1 MSAIT
6 DAFVQNESRQENKMK
21 KKIVNISRKKSISAL
36 AHLWK
41 RDYFVFGSYESTTN
55 IALFRDF
62 LLAIISP
69 GVPPVFPPPH
79 AHFFFVQGQ
88 CVPGHFQA
96 FFLCS
101 WLRSC
106 IRVSKTW
113 RDDVK
118 CVLLDVLWTLLCSD
132 ASLESGAIMMEWY
145 HMGKPIPFI
154 SSNMNQK
161 VIWNYY
167 HAHRT
172 NPEFPRIL

>member
-1 MSAIT
+1 MLT
-6 DAFVQNESRQENKMK
+6 CENEIN
-21 KKIVNISRKKSISAL
+21 
-36 AHLWK
+36 
-41 RDYFVFGSYESTTN
+41 FVFGVQLILHYPETFCWQ
-55 IALFRDF
+55 L
-62 LLAIISP
+62 SP
-69 GVPPVFPPPH
+69 QEFPRFFPPPH

-172 NPEFPRIL
+172 WISKNSLINQIVIDRIGCWIR